1 MKLTID
7 SICLISSIMDKIKID
22 DNFIEEMLLVGKT
35 AKGKDKKEIDDI
47 KNKIGMKIVLKLGT
61 KIHEVRNEL
70 VKFISIYKD
79 ITEKEAE
86 KVNVIEIAKE
96 LMEDKEFTNFLKRVA
111 IPEQKK

>member
-7 SICLISSIMDKIKID
+7 SICLISSIMDKIKIED
-22 DNFIEEMLLVGKT
+22 KFIEEMFLVGKE
-35 AKGKDKKEIDDI
+35 AKGKNEEEINNI

-70 VKFISIYKD
+70 IKFIANYKG
-79 ITEKEAE
+79 ISEEEAE
-86 KVNVIEIAKE
+86 KINVIDIVKE
-96 LMEDKEFTNFLKRVA
+96 LMDDKEFTSFLKRTA